1 MYEGQSFPKL
11 RGVLV
16 VTLVHVGNESGHTL
30 LIMLQM
36 KVFNGIPLSDVS
48 TPFVFP
54 CSKAPVLIR
63 LGNLR

>member
-1 MYEGQSFPKL
+1 MYEGQFFPRL
-11 RGVLV
+11 REVLA
-16 VTLVHVGNESGHTL
+16 VTLAHVGNGSGYTL
-30 LIMLQM
+30 LIILRM
-36 KVFNGIPLSDVS
+36 KVFIGIPLSDVS